1 MAVSTKR
8 KNSLKSKSNSK
19 TRKQF
24 KKFRKT
30 KKNVRKMKGGGNFT
44 EDDKLMRDILVAIEF
59 YNTLYKKYN
68 TKKEMLID
76 KWTQETKDN
85 QYNQDKLSLLMKS
98 RDADIMSFIE
108 ELLRDLETEEHKKNI
123 KEIITK
129 EIEPLILTNN
139 DTDKDKEYKIKSLM
153 NKYTNLINYL
163 NMIKIDK
170 QPKQELSRNEL
181 ERRVAEAQAKRERNE
196 EARIRNAQMETNI
209 RMASERDKQSKL
221 ENHKDQMKKN
231 EEYIK
236 KYVDE
241 IKLLNDRRK
250 EYIDLGKPG
259 KRDYTSKIDLLNSHI
274 KDWYSY
280 TDIEKERIITK
291 IPINMI

>member
-30 KKNVRKMKGGGNFT
+30 KKNVRKMKGGGHFT
-44 EDDKLMRDILVAIEF
+44 EDNKLMRDILVAIEF
-59 YNTLYKKYN
+59 YNTLYNKYN
-68 TKKEMLID
+68 TQKKMLID

-85 QYNQDKLSLLMKS
+85 QYSHTKLSSLMNT
-98 RDADIMSFIE
+98 RDANIVSFIQ
-108 ELLRDLETEEHKKNI
+108 ELLIDLETETHKNNI
-123 KEIITK
+123 KTIISK
-129 EIEPLILTNN
+129 KIEPLLNN
-139 DTDKDKEYKIKSLM
+139 KDKKYEINSLM

-163 NMIKIDK
+163 NSIKIDK

-181 ERRVAEAQAKRERNE
+181 ERRVAEAQANYKRKE
-196 EARIRNAQMETNI
+196 EARKMEAKIETNSHME
-209 RMASERDKQSKL
+209 REMAKQSKIDY
-221 ENHKDQMKKN
+221 HKDQMEKN

-250 EYIDLGKPG
+250 EYIDLGIKG
-259 KRDYTSKIDLLNSHI
+259 RRDYTSKIDLLNSHI
-274 KDWYSY
+274 NNWYSY
-280 TDIEKERIITK
+280 TDSEKESIITK